1 MTLKVLKRKNRP
13 DEIFK
18 SLHGQKQEFSI
29 NRQILCS
36 VRDKYKSAPREF
48 FDIMENNL
56 ISLNFFVNFAVF
68 LDSVASLEL
77 RANVSL
83 PNQGIIG
90 VNNDK

>member
-1 MTLKVLKRKNRP
+1 MGRNRNFQLTDKFCVQSETNTKVRL
-13 DEIFK
+13 
-18 SLHGQKQEFSI
+18 
-29 NRQILCS
+29 
-36 VRDKYKSAPREF
+36 EF

-77 RANVSL
+77 RANISL